1 VAFVYELPEDLAP
14 GTLLTALEERFA
26 LESDGSADVDRTYL
40 DTFDGLARG
49 AGMTVWWED
58 GRLVAAD
65 GDGREIAT
73 AEWPQAPAALFAHD
87 VPEGDLRDRLERAI
101 DVRAATPI
109 ARVHVRRR
117 TARILDAQ
125 QKTVVRLIVD
135 EPSATVDH
143 ATSPLPARLCL
154 IGLRGYDKALRRV
167 RRVVEHDLMLAEAAR
182 TLADEAVLRA
192 GGTPGG
198 MPSRIQ
204 VELKPSQRA
213 DAAAVEIL
221 TRLLAVIEANLPGT
235 LEDVDIEFLHDLRVA
250 VRRTRS
256 VQRELKRVFPPDDL
270 ARFRAEFKWL
280 QAVTGP
286 SRDLDVYLLEFD
298 QFAATLPVEQRR
310 DLEPLRKLLRNR
322 RRLERRRMV
331 TALRS
336 QRTTRILAELREFLT
351 RLLALPEDD
360 RPHASRPISTVTGRR
375 IAAVYGQMVGMG
387 AAIDDDSPAVA
398 LHDLRKKAKEL
409 RYLLEFFGGLFAA
422 ETVGPM
428 VKRLKALQDT
438 LGRFQDREIQ
448 AEMLRSLATDIAT
461 AQDGATALMAMGVL
475 VERLERQQAEA
486 RGEFAQS
493 FRRFA
498 SKRSRA
504 AVKETFR

>member
-1 VAFVYELPEDLAP
+1 VA
-14 GTLLTALEERFA
+14 
-26 LESDGSADVDRTYL
+26 SDGDDR
-40 DTFDGLARG
+40 
-49 AGMTVWWED
+49 E
-58 GRLVAAD
+58 VAS
-65 GDGREIAT
+65 GEC
-73 AEWPQAPAALFAHD
+73 PQAPAALFARD
-87 VPEGDLRDRLERAI
+87 VPEGDLRDRLQRAI
-101 DVRAATPI
+101 EVRAVAPI

-117 TARILDAQ
+117 TARILGAQ
-125 QKTVVRLIVD
+125 HKTVVRLIVD

-143 ATSPLPARLCL
+143 ATAPLPARLCL

-167 RRVVEHDLMLAEAAR
+167 RRIVEGDLRLAEAGR

-198 MPSRIQ
+198 MPSKIQ
-204 VELKPSQRA
+204 VELNPSQRA
-213 DAAAVEIL
+213 DTAAVELL

-235 LEDVDIEFLHDLRVA
+235 LDDVDIEFLHDLRVA

-256 VQRELKRVFPPDDL
+256 VQRELKRVFAPDDL
-270 ARFRAEFKWL
+270 ARFRADFKWL

-298 QFAATLPVEQRR
+298 QFAATLPAAQRS
-310 DLEPLRKLLRNR
+310 DLAPLRKLLRDR

-331 TALRS
+331 RALRS
-336 QRTTRILAELREFLT
+336 QRTKRILAEWREFLT
-351 RLLALPEDD
+351 RLPALPEDD
-360 RPHASRPISTVTGRR
+360 RPHASRPIATVAGRR
-375 IAAVYGQMVGMG
+375 IAGVYEQMVGMG
-387 AAIDDDSPAVA
+387 AAIDRDSPAVA

-422 ETVGPM
+422 ETVDPM

-438 LGRFQDREIQ
+438 LGRFQDREVQ
-448 AEMLRSLATDIAT
+448 AEMLRSVASEIAT
-461 AQDGATALMAMGVL
+461 SQDGATALMAMGVL
-475 VERLERQQAEA
+475 VEHLEREQAEA
-486 RGEFAQS
+486 RGEFAQR

-498 SKRSRA
+498 SKRTRA